1 MASPLEALAPG
12 ATRKRLALVLS
23 GGGNLGVVQVPF
35 LQELL
40 DLDVHP
46 DLIVGASVGSLNG
59 AFLAFHPDNLS
70 GLAELWLSLRDQRLW
85 SRNLLEIGRSLLFRE
100 MSLYRNDFLRRLI
113 EPHVAL
119 DEISG
124 GADPAVH
131 HRDQSDQ
138 RPQAGV
144 LERAGGE
151 RDLGLRGGA
160 RPVPAGAH
168 PRRVVRGRDRG
179 DRAGLGHRDRAGSDG
194 DHRGRPGRARPSPHR
209 PNWLGDVIARSWE
222 IAVER
227 RTERELDHLAPEV
240 PTVVLRPGLSAH
252 RSASFSDV
260 EQLYEAARGM
270 APHMIARA
278 RPPGRPL
285 DPRRLRG
292 RRPRRQR
299 LSDRRLAGVAE
310 AGGDAVDAAQ
320 DRFQRFLPLRIVLRH
335 LPHPAEQVDLDE
347 AERVDVGV
355 AQVD

>member
-1 MASPLEALAPG
+1 MASPLEELAPG

-40 DLDVHP
+40 DLDIHP

-100 MSLYRNDFLRRLI
+100 MSLYRNDFLRRMI
-113 EPHVAL
+113 EPHVEL
-119 DEISG
+119 DEISAARIPLFITATNLTSG
-124 GADPAVH
+124 RKQVFSSGPVVDAILASAAVPGLFPPVRIRGEWFVDGIVATGLDLDTAIAQGATEIVAV
-131 HRDQSDQ
+131 
-138 RPQAGV
+138 
-144 LERAGGE
+144 
-151 RDLGLRGGA
+151 DLGA
-160 RPVPAGAH
+160 P
-168 PRRVVRGRDRG
+168 
-179 DRAGLGHRDRAGSDG
+179 
-194 DHRGRPGRARPSPHR
+194 PSPHR

-260 EQLYEAARGM
+260 EKLYEAARGM

-278 RPPGRPL
+278 RRPDGRWIPGVYE
-285 DPRRLRG
+285 G
-292 RRPRRQR
+292 
-299 LSDRRLAGVAE
+299 
-310 AGGDAVDAAQ
+310 AV
-320 DRFQRFLPLRIVLRH
+320 P
-335 LPHPAEQVDLDE
+335 
-347 AERVDVGV
+347 VGN
-355 AQVD
+355 A